1 MFFFYTDEA
10 GCTGVLPSATSP
22 VQPVFILAGIVL
34 REDRLKPVTHDLL
47 NLKQRY
53 FPRLLPASANFLDW
67 ITAEVKGADL
77 RRQVRGTNRDDR
89 RHALGVMDKLLA
101 LLEKHDAKILGRL
114 YVKPIGGAFNGKAV
128 YTSAVQSLATD
139 FQQFLHAANADGL
152 MIMDSRNKLLN
163 VNVSHSVFTQKFKAA
178 GDAYD
183 RLLEMPL
190 FGHSDNHAG
199 IQAADLLCSALLFPM
214 AAYAY
219 CQGHVHNLHV
229 DMQYMRIRDRFGERI
244 KRLQFRYQDANQWW
258 RGGITVSDGIGH
270 QKGALLFGSAT
281 P

>member
-1 MFFFYTDEA
+1 MFVFYTDEA
-10 GCTGVLPSATSP
+10 GCTGALPSAMSP
-22 VQPVFILAGIVL
+22 VQPVFILAGLVL

-67 ITAEVKGADL
+67 ITAEVKGADV
-77 RRQVRGTNRDDR
+77 RRQVRGTSRDNR

-101 LLEKHDAKILGRL
+101 LLERHDAKVLGRL
-114 YVKPIGGAFNGKAV
+114 YVKPIGGPFAGKAV

-139 FQQFLHAANADGL
+139 FQQFLQTANADGL
-152 MIMDSRNKLLN
+152 MIMDSRNKPLN
-163 VNVSHSVFTQKFKAA
+163 VNVSHSVFTQKFKAT

-199 IQAADLLCSALLFPM
+199 IQVADLLCSALLFPM
-214 AAYAY
+214 ATYAY
-219 CQGHVHNLHV
+219 CQGHVNNLHV
-229 DMQYMRIRDRFGERI
+229 DIRYMVIRDRFGERI
-244 KRLQFRYQDANQWW
+244 KRLQFRYQDATKWW

-270 QKGALLFGSAT
+270 QKGSLLFGPAT